1 MATDRMPPLPEF
13 LSQGVMLLDQSLR
26 FKILKPLMHKIQR
39 IVDQLSGLFR
49 RHGGKCEGMGR
60 MEPKRFGMEI

>member
-1 MATDRMPPLPEF
+1 
-13 LSQGVMLLDQSLR
+13 
-26 FKILKPLMHKIQR
+26 LKPLMHKIQR